1 MTMTI
6 GSELGFQLKDF
17 YVSLLTTD
25 FTIRQI
31 LYIIHHILT
40 IVFQISHLGNI
51 SVDID
56 GLGPLDWILEIL
68 VDFLDE
74 FFRVK
79 LTLLLIVN

>member
-6 GSELGFQLKDF
+6 DSELGFQLKDF
-17 YVSLLTTD
+17 Y
-25 FTIRQI
+25 
-31 LYIIHHILT
+31 
-40 IVFQISHLGNI
+40 ISHLGNI

-74 FFRVK
+74 FFRDWIKDLVEGP
-79 LTLLLIVN
+79 LRDLLQDLLNNFHPDWPFLH